1 MGAASSCVTR
11 KNRKDRKSQKGGQ
24 TGGDY
29 GYNGPAFMS
38 AAGAPVESRLDQID
52 CMEVERVAPVLS
64 GGSRKQKQQRQKG
77 GQTGGAC
84 GCNQLQQR
92 GGAGSATGGF
102 STGVE
107 TNDLIK
113 MPVYT
118 AGNCATVPTRAMY
131 GGSRKQKQQRKQR
144 GGDSSAAAVYGLQ
157 SYTATYDM
165 NKPVELPSGSA
176 HYMDWTATDRTCRG
190 GSRRQRQRKQRQK
203 N

>member
-1 MGAASSCVTR
+1 MGAGSSCATR
-11 KNRKDRKSQKGGQ
+11 KNRKGKKSQ

-29 GYNGPAFMS
+29 GYSGPAFVS

-64 GGSRKQKQQRQKG
+64 GGSRKQRKQQRQRG

-102 STGVE
+102 ATGVE

-131 GGSRKQKQQRKQR
+131 GGSRKQQRKQR

-165 NKPVELPSGSA
+165 NKSVETAGGTA
-176 HYMDWTATDRTCRG
+176 HYLDWTATDRTCRG
-190 GSRRQRQRKQRQK
+190 GSRRQRQRKQR